1 LSEQSDSFMDL
12 KWIRGEYSLY
22 IYGSGGH
29 GRVVRDFFPN
39 HYRIQFV
46 EDRPVRD
53 TIRSKDI
60 PKGAS
65 VIVAIGTNFSRE
77 YVVQGLRSDDKSLI
91 FPTATHPSAEISNR
105 ASYDNGVMFCAKS
118 VLIAGAHVGEFAII
132 NTGATVDH
140 DCVIGD
146 FAHIAPGVNL
156 CGNVKVGD
164 RTLIGVGSC
173 VRPEITIGSDTIIG
187 AGSVVVSD
195 IPSGVIAHGNP
206 CRVIKEIE

>member
-1 LSEQSDSFMDL
+1 MDL

-29 GRVVRDFFPN
+29 GRVIRDFFPN
-39 HYRIQFV
+39 YYRTQFV

-53 TIRSKDI
+53 TIRPKDI
-60 PKGAS
+60 PEGSS
-65 VIVAIGTNFSRE
+65 VVVAIGNNFSRE
-77 YVVQGLRSDDKSLI
+77 DAVHGLRSDGKSLI
-91 FPTATHPSAEISNR
+91 FPTVTHPSAEISNR
-105 ASYDNGVMFCAKS
+105 ASYDAGVTFCAKS
-118 VLIAGAHVGEFAII
+118 VLITGAHVGEFAII

-140 DCVIGD
+140 DCFIGA
-146 FAHIAPGVNL
+146 FAHIAPGVHL
-156 CGNVKVGD
+156 CGTVKVGD

-187 AGSVVVSD
+187 AGSVVVND

-206 CRVIKEIE
+206 CRVIKEIS